1 MDNKKRENLKKRG
14 WKVGTVQNFL
24 ELSDNEMRYIEYRVA
39 LGKMLR
45 ERRKAMGYSQ
55 SVLAKEIGSSQS
67 RVAKME
73 VGDNSVSIDLIL
85 KSLFHIGISNKE
97 IGDCVASL

>member
-1 MDNKKRENLKKRG
+1 MINITKEKLEKNG
-14 WKVGTVQNFL
+14 WQVGSAQDFL
-24 ELSDNEMRYIEYRVA
+24 ELSDEEMRLVEFRIS

-45 ERRKAMGYSQ
+45 EKRVATGYTQ

-73 VGDNSVSIDLIL
+73 IGDNSVSIDLIL
-85 KSLFHIGISNKE
+85 KSLFHIGISRAE
-97 IGDCVASL
+97 ICSYLAR